1 MPTARALPRVLRA
14 QVLGAFH
21 VSVDGRP
28 IDARCWQHGSAERL
42 AKLILVTP
50 THRLRREAAA
60 ELLWPNAGP
69 PRAAA
74 NLRRAVHFLRRALD
88 GREERSL
95 LAAGHRDIAFAA
107 DVDVTVD
114 LDALQAAG
122 HRVSGAFGDGARWRD
137 DVEEDLELVVRLGA
151 QELLPDDVT
160 EEWTIRLR
168 EQLLVRWER
177 AAILVAE
184 RALLHGHP
192 GRAGEIGEQVLER
205 DPASEEAH
213 RLVIRSFVLEGLP
226 HAARRQMAICRRALR
241 EAFDVEPGPDT
252 VAALSPRQAI
262 PIGVLVAARSP
273 AG

>member
-1 MPTARALPRVLRA
+1 MPNARSMPRVLRA
-14 QVLGAFH
+14 QVLGAFR
-21 VSVDGRP
+21 VSVDGRL
-28 IDARCWQHGSAERL
+28 IETQCWQHASAERL

-50 THRLRREAAA
+50 AHRLRREAAA

-69 PRAAA
+69 PRASA
-74 NLRRAVHFLRRALD
+74 NLRRALHFLRRAID
-88 GREERSL
+88 GREKRSL

-107 DVDVTVD
+107 DADVTVD
-114 LDALQAAG
+114 LDALLAAR
-122 HRVSGAFGDGARWRD
+122 HRISGAFGDGAGWPED
-137 DVEEDLELVVRLGA
+137 AEEDLERVVRLGA

-184 RALLHGHP
+184 RALLQGHP

-213 RLVIRSFVLEGLP
+213 RLVIRSFVLAGLP
-226 HAARRQMAICRRALR
+226 HAARRQMATCRRALR

-252 VAALSPRQAI
+252 VAALDPHQAI
-262 PIGVLVAARSP
+262 PIGPLVAVPSSTS
-273 AG
+273 